1 QLSSCE
7 TAFGFLTY
15 EAGYAFEKKLNKFL
29 SSENDQLAYFS
40 FYKEENVKK
49 IHSSEI
55 DISFDFQNDFNISSF
70 QVDTS
75 FSEYQKAV
83 EKIKC
88 FISEGDTYQVNYT
101 IKAKFNFKGS
111 PAALFKQIIFN
122 QSAEYTALFNTG
134 KNLIISVS
142 PELFLEIK
150 EKKITAKPMKGTS
163 SRGINIESDK
173 DQQLFLINSKKDRA
187 ENLMIVDLL
196 RNDLGKISTFGS
208 VKLKSLF
215 DIEKY
220 ETLFQMTS
228 EIEGELNEEIK
239 FSDVIKNIYPCGS
252 VTGAPKIRTM
262 EIIHELEKEKRK
274 VYTGGI
280 GYIKK
285 NETKF
290 NVAIR
295 TIVLD
300 QREGSGELGIGSG
313 VVWDSNPQN
322 EYRELQL
329 KSRFLTQPA
338 ESFELFETMKVK
350 SSVIPLLNKH
360 LNRLKNAAD
369 FFLFLF
375 NEEKIKCLIREKI
388 LELDPHLKYRL
399 KIKLSKYGKV
409 NIELSEYPML
419 PDKIKV
425 ILSDKK
431 INSEDPFRYFKTTNR
446 KLYDEEYLN
455 YSNQGF
461 FDVIF
466 RNEKGQIT
474 EGSRTNIF
482 IKKNN
487 RWYTPPVEAGI
498 LNGIYRAYLLKRDK
512 NIIEK
517 NLFEEDFN
525 EAEEIKVTNA
535 LRGEVKVNKLY
546 LNRFKFKEY

>member
-1 QLSSCE
+1 
-7 TAFGFLTY
+7 
-15 EAGYAFEKKLNKFL
+15 
-29 SSENDQLAYFS
+29 
-40 FYKEENVKK
+40 
-49 IHSSEI
+49 
-55 DISFDFQNDFNISSF
+55 
-70 QVDTS
+70 
-75 FSEYQKAV
+75 
-83 EKIKC
+83 
-88 FISEGDTYQVNYT
+88 
-101 IKAKFNFKGS
+101 
-111 PAALFKQIIFN
+111 
-122 QSAEYTALFNTG
+122 
-134 KNLIISVS
+134 
-142 PELFLEIK
+142 
-150 EKKITAKPMKGTS
+150 
-163 SRGINIESDK
+163 
-173 DQQLFLINSKKDRA
+173 
-187 ENLMIVDLL
+187 
-196 RNDLGKISTFGS
+196 
-208 VKLKSLF
+208 
-215 DIEKY
+215 
-220 ETLFQMTS
+220 
-228 EIEGELNEEIK
+228 
-239 FSDVIKNIYPCGS
+239 
-252 VTGAPKIRTM
+252 
-262 EIIHELEKEKRK
+262 
-274 VYTGGI
+274 
-280 GYIKK
+280 
-285 NETKF
+285 
-290 NVAIR
+290 
-295 TIVLD
+295 
-300 QREGSGELGIGSG
+300 
-313 VVWDSNPQN
+313 QN

-409 NIELSEYPML
+409 NIELSGYPML

>member
-1 QLSSCE
+1 L
-7 TAFGFLTY
+7 
-15 EAGYAFEKKLNKFL
+15 
-29 SSENDQLAYFS
+29 
-40 FYKEENVKK
+40 
-49 IHSSEI
+49 
-55 DISFDFQNDFNISSF
+55 
-70 QVDTS
+70 
-75 FSEYQKAV
+75 
-83 EKIKC
+83 
-88 FISEGDTYQVNYT
+88 
-101 IKAKFNFKGS
+101 
-111 PAALFKQIIFN
+111 
-122 QSAEYTALFNTG
+122 NTG
-134 KNLIISVS
+134 NNLIISVS
-142 PELFLEIK
+142 PELFFEIK

-163 SRGINIESDK
+163 SRGINIEDDK
-173 DQQLFLINSKKDRA
+173 NQQLFLINSKKDRA

-196 RNDLGKISTFGS
+196 RNDLGKISRFGS

-239 FSDVIKNIYPCGS
+239 FSDVIKNIYPGGS

-290 NVAIR
+290 NLAIR
-295 TIVLD
+295 RIVID
-300 QREGSGELGIGSG
+300 QKKGTGELGIGSG
-313 VVWDSNPQN
+313 IVWDSNPQN
-322 EYRELQL
+322 EYRELRL
-329 KSRFLTQPA
+329 KSRFLTEPA
-338 ESFELFETMKVK
+338 ESFELFETMKVE
-350 SSVIPLLNKH
+350 SSVIPLLNEH

-369 FFLFLF
+369 FFLFLYS
-375 NEEKIKCLIREKI
+375 EEKIKYLIREKI
-388 LELDPHLKYRL
+388 LELDPNRKYRL
-399 KIKLSKYGKV
+399 KIKISKYGKV
-409 NIELSEYPML
+409 NIELGEYPML

-431 INSEDPFRYFKTTNR
+431 INSEDSFRYFKTTNR

-466 RNEKGQIT
+466 RNEKSQIT
-474 EGSRTNIF
+474 EGSITNIF

-487 RWYTPPVEAGI
+487 QWYTPPVEAGF
-498 LNGIYRAYLLKRDK
+498 LNGIYRAYLLERDK
-512 NIIEK
+512 SIIEK

-525 EAEEIKVTNA
+525 EADEIKVTNA

-546 LNRFKFKEY
+546 LNRLKFKEY